1 MGCMSHRRPNA
12 HVRPEQKW
20 DYIQLNDFKSGN
32 AFTYIA
38 YGYLYFSL
46 ILSLAVYTVDTFTAV
61 NLLAFNKWSSEIQPA
76 VSFDV
81 TKWIFSIC
89 IILSFVNVGYEHI
102 RAQRIMRRG
111 AVAESYLDN
120 LAVRLESVRMGKG
133 KGWRRFL
140 VFAELTKSKKGA
152 EYIALFT
159 YFSFQSWIRVI
170 FCSGPRQAVNAITL
184 YSVYTAKLSIE
195 GDNFEHSLENFFAKI
210 KELAEQDVQQA
221 VILSGMVFT
230 LVIWAFSMLSL
241 ILAALFFV
249 FFLWGWI
256 PRDDGGLSGY
266 CDRKINKRL
275 MKIVSKKVNAAI
287 EDQERARKKAELKA
301 AKKAGELPPEER
313 KATLPNLMPQ
323 KGGDDKLPDM
333 PMLSRNDTMATLPL
347 YTSRPGTPNGGQ
359 PALPAFELN
368 QMRPMLS
375 RTATSTTASS
385 RAPLLAAGA
394 EMGRAS
400 PALRSPMGGP
410 PPLARVQTN
419 QSSFGGSYTQTPS
432 SYSPTSNYPPMP
444 QPIRSPTSTSVGSY
458 GMPPR
463 SNMTPAPR
471 GTFDDY
477 SMGRASPAPLRQ
489 MPSHS
494 SFDDYN
500 GRSSPAPSAIP
511 PRMMPGMMP
520 GYGQGGYPG
529 GGPPAG
535 YPAGYPARSA
545 TGPVPNRVPMAQ
557 PQRNMT
563 APVQAG
569 IRRQGTGEFRSHT
582 PAHSEAGSGYFN
594 PSAPADARDYQRPPS
609 DEYPYRPGTAH
620 SQRSINSQ
628 PQRPMNGPPQH
639 NRQPTN
645 GSGWGTDLEGQRGTP
660 GPRY

>member
-1 MGCMSHRRPNA
+1 MSHRRPNVE
-12 HVRPEQKW
+12 VRPEQKW

-46 ILSLAVYTVDTFTAV
+46 ILSTAVYAVDTFTAV

-120 LAVRLESVRMGKG
+120 LAVRLESIKMGSG

-170 FCSGPRQAVNAITL
+170 FCSGPRQAVNALTL
-184 YSVYTAKLSIE
+184 YSVYTAKLVIE
-195 GDNFEHSLENFFAKI
+195 GDNFEHSLETFFDKI
-210 KELAEQDVQQA
+210 KTLAEQDAQQA
-221 VILSGMVFT
+221 LILSGMLFT
-230 LVIWAFSMLSL
+230 LVIWVFAMLSL
-241 ILAALFFV
+241 IIAALFFV

-266 CDRKINKRL
+266 CERKINKRL

-313 KATLPNLMPQ
+313 KATLPNLMGS
-323 KGGDDKLPDM
+323 GGDDKLPDM
-333 PMLSRNDTMATLPL
+333 PMLSRNDTMATLPM
-347 YTSRPGTPNGGQ
+347 YTSRPGSPNGGQ

-368 QMRPMLS
+368 QMRPIPS
-375 RTATSTTASS
+375 RTGTTTTVSS
-385 RAPLLAAGA
+385 RAPLLVAGA

-400 PALRSPMGGP
+400 PGLRSPAGGP
-410 PPLARVQTN
+410 PPLTRVQTG
-419 QSSFGGSYTQTPS
+419 QSSFGGSYTQTPA
-432 SYSPTSNYPPMP
+432 SYSPQSEYPPMP
-444 QPIRSPTSTSVGSY
+444 QPIRSPTASSVGSY

-477 SMGRASPAPLRQ
+477 GSGRASPAPLRP
-489 MPSHS
+489 MPSNA
-494 SFDDYN
+494 SFDNYG
-500 GRSSPAPSAIP
+500 GRSSPAPSAFP
-511 PRMMPGMMP
+511 PRMMGP
-520 GYGQGGYPG
+520 GYGPGAYPV
-529 GGPPAG
+529 
-535 YPAGYPARSA
+535 RSA
-545 TGPVPNRVPMAQ
+545 TGPVPNRGPPMQQ

-563 APVQAG
+563 APMQPG
-569 IRRQGTGEFRSHT
+569 IRRQGTGEFRSYT
-582 PAHSEAGSGYFN
+582 PAQSEAGSGYFN
-594 PSAPADARDYQRPPS
+594 PSAPADAREYQQALS
-609 DEYPYRPGTAH
+609 DEYQYRPGTSH
-620 SQRSINSQ
+620 SQRSMHNQLNRQQ
-628 PQRPMNGPPQH
+628 PYDNRPPQL

-645 GSGWGTDLEGQRGTP
+645 GSGFSNWGADLESQRGTP